1 MKTAENIKLKTVGKL
16 ISGLKR
22 YEKNHWDYCVIAWT
36 QDDRTFGV
44 VGIGEDEDGDVS
56 VEVEEE
62 EYGVFE
68 GFWTVDDVIESLKMC
83 NKDARVYLAGEGL
96 YLAIDGEKS
105 IFSKNDD
112 EEVVDC
118 YVTVIGEY
126 EVVEEP
132 APTEQE
138 KERARKKAR
147 KGHWKGVKGILI
159 GTIFL
164 LCIPLIGYGLY
175 YNIAALVK
183 HSLPVWQGILWI
195 ALLLF
200 LLCICIKNLISPEH
214 DE

>member
-22 YEKNHWDYCVIAWT
+22 YEKNHWHYCIIAWT
-36 QDDRTFGV
+36 QDDRIFGV
-44 VGIGEDEDGDVS
+44 VGIGEDEDGDIS

-62 EYGVFE
+62 EYDVYE
-68 GFWTVDDVIESLKMC
+68 GFWTVDDVIESLRMY
-83 NKDARVYLAGEGL
+83 NKDARVYLEGEGL
-96 YLAIDGEKS
+96 YLSIDGEKS

-138 KERARKKAR
+138 RERARR
-147 KGHWKGVKGILI
+147 KEAHRKGVKGILI